1 MDEVIQFLD
10 TENPLIEEVEASDE
24 VGLTD
29 DEIRALCEEEYRKAK
44 PTEEI
49 LAAQKLALQQYFL
62 DPDGNE
68 EQGSSQVQDSTVRD
82 SIEAALPILMDMFL
96 SSDSPVIFRPSHE
109 KDIEQAELETVFC
122 QYVLLTQNPGILI
135 LLQWIKEALLLK
147 NGYVKVFWD
156 ALVNEERE
164 DYAGVSADELAAMMA
179 DDDYEVIEV
188 GEVPTLDASTM
199 QPTGEIYYNV
209 SGKRRS
215 DAGQVRIINIP
226 TDRVRIAASWN
237 SINLDGCPYVCHE
250 EPCTRSDLLVDGFD
264 PELIE
269 SLPTENYS
277 LESSDVSLY
286 RRDMDEFTNS
296 TNSSDPSRDVLR
308 RFEHYI
314 RADRNGDGI
323 TELLKVTI
331 IGENGGTV
339 LDIEEVD
346 GHAIIPTT
354 PFILPHSSTGLSLAE
369 FVGETQRIQTAV
381 LRQTLD
387 NLYLSNQPGTAINV
401 NNITNPE
408 VLTEPKVGRIYLKKT
423 GENIAETIGVP
434 FMAEKSLLVMQAI
447 DQKAEKKTGLS
458 AETIGLDAESLAKS
472 TNFVGGA
479 VLNLSQLRM
488 KLVMTTLCETGFK
501 PLMLRVRELCMKNM
515 SRKEMVELAGKW
527 VPIDPRNWR
536 EKRDTQIRVGVGSVM
551 KAERQAVLQQIIGLQ
566 EKIVATQGGI
576 EGPFVTG
583 QNIYNSL
590 CDVER
595 LTGTANVNRYFSDP
609 ANYTP
614 PPEKPDVATEAL
626 EIEQAKLAEKAQ
638 KDAADIELKHRELNI
653 KEREVGIK
661 QEQVATARIN
671 TIASNLVGIGDANA
685 T

>member
-1 MDEVIQFLD
+1 MDELEALLD
-10 TENPLIEEVEASDE
+10 PTTPLVEEEVVED
-24 VGLTD
+24 VGLSD

-44 PTEEI
+44 PTDEV

-68 EQGSSQVQDSTVRD
+68 EEGSSKVQDSTVRD

-109 KDIEQAELETVFC
+109 KDIDQAELETVFC

-164 DYAGVSADELAAMMA
+164 DYQGLSQDELAALQA
-179 DDDYEVIEV
+179 DDDYDILEAV
-188 GEVPTLDASTM
+188 
-199 QPTGEIYYNV
+199 EIPPMDPQGMLLFDV
-209 SGKRRS
+209 AGKRRS

-226 TDRVRIAASWN
+226 TDRVRVAASWS
-237 SINLDGCPYVCHE
+237 SINLDCCPYVCHE

-264 PELIE
+264 PELVE
-269 SLPTENYS
+269 SLPTES
-277 LESSDVSLY
+277 SSVDSSDVSLY
-286 RRDMDEFTNS
+286 RRGNDEFAGS
-296 TNSSDPSRDVLR
+296 DNSSDPSRDVLR

-331 IGENGGTV
+331 IGEDGGTV

-354 PFILPHSSTGLSLAE
+354 PFILPHSSTGMSLAE
-369 FVGETQRIQTAV
+369 FVGETQRIQTAL
-381 LRQTLD
+381 LRQTMD
-387 NLYLSNQPGTAINV
+387 NLYLTNNPGSAIDV
-401 NNITNPE
+401 KRVKNPE
-408 VLTEPKVGRIYLKKT
+408 VLSQPRIGMIIQKDGPEP
-423 GENIAETIGVP
+423 IAETIGVP

-458 AETIGLDAESLAKS
+458 AETIGLDAETLAKS

-501 PLMLRVRELCMKNM
+501 PLMLKVRELCMKNM
-515 SRKEMVELAGKW
+515 SRQEMVELAGKW

-551 KAERQAVLQQIIGLQ
+551 KAERQAVLNQIIGLQ
-566 EKIVATQGGI
+566 KEIVATQGGI
-576 EGPFVTG
+576 QGPFVTA
-583 QNIYNSL
+583 QNIYNTL
-590 CDVER
+590 RDVER
-595 LTGTANVNRYFSDP
+595 LTGTANVDRYFSDP

-638 KDAADIELKHRELNI
+638 KDAADVEIKHRELNL

-661 QEQVATARIN
+661 EEQAATSRLN
-671 TIASNLVGIGDANA
+671 TITSNLMGMSDAVA
-685 T
+685 A